1 VYYNPVF
8 ESKKEILSWRW
19 NVPARRS
26 IRCALVASLFFL
38 SCGGQS
44 NQKTPCEIATE
55 KGTGDASACVELQP
69 SDDSFCHK
77 SLNVITVPANSHTTV
92 GDGSATLSI
101 WTTIEANIN
110 HYDQPGPD
118 KGTKFSSFLLAPN
131 GTPQTVGCQYDNG
144 QTQGYDMFEYS
155 VASACF
161 TTDPNCKET
170 PAIAPAVN
178 SCDTACQLPNCIDH
192 TFDTNNPLEK
202 AALSQ
207 LNVVRTQL
215 RNGNYAGTANLTGLF
230 LAGSGCS
237 NRTTTVEA
245 ISPGH
250 GNVEDKGPSCAI
262 RLPIQ
267 GVPSLSSVTV
277 TIGPDVTATR
287 SLAGGAAVLHFPPEQ
302 NQLAGIT
309 LEWFDNNNQSLGFE
323 HVATIQVLPAVVKIR
338 GDRHFC
344 VWLEGQSIHSSGR

>member
-1 VYYNPVF
+1 M
-8 ESKKEILSWRW
+8 
-19 NVPARRS
+19 PARKT
-26 IRCALVASLFFL
+26 IRCAFLVSLL
-38 SCGGQS
+38 SLSYCTQTHQQS
-44 NQKTPCEIATE
+44 PCEIATT
-55 KGTGDASACVELQP
+55 KGTGDASACVQLQP

-77 SLNVITVPANSHTTV
+77 ALNVITVPANSHTTV
-92 GDGSATLSI
+92 SDGSATLSI
-101 WTTIEANIN
+101 WTTIEGNIT

-118 KGTKFSSFLLAPN
+118 KGTKFSSFLLSPSA
-131 GTPQTVGCQYDNG
+131 TSQTVGCQFDNG

-170 PAIAPAVN
+170 SAIAPVVN
-178 SCDTACQLPNCIDH
+178 SCETACTLPNCIDH
-192 TFDTNNPLEK
+192 TFDTNNPQEK

-207 LNVVRTQL
+207 LSMIRTQL
-215 RNGNYAGTANLTGLF
+215 RNGNYAGTTNLTGLF
-230 LAGSGCS
+230 LTGNVCS

-245 ISPGH
+245 ITPGH
-250 GNVEDKGPSCAI
+250 GKLEDKGPSCAI
-262 RLPIQ
+262 QLPIQ

-277 TIGPDVTATR
+277 TIGPDIMATR
-287 SLAGGAAVLHFPPEQ
+287 SLVGGTAILHFPPEQ

-323 HVATIQVLPAVVKIR
+323 HVATIELLPAIVKIR

-344 VWLEGQSIHSSGR
+344 VWLEGQNIHSSAR

>member
-1 VYYNPVF
+1 MHGR
-8 ESKKEILSWRW
+8 KI
-19 NVPARRS
+19 
-26 IRCALVASLFFL
+26 IRCGVVVSILCLI
-38 SCGGQS
+38 SCRS
-44 NQKTPCEIATE
+44 TNQKSPCEVATE
-55 KGTGDASACVELQP
+55 KGTGDASACVQLQP
-69 SDDSFCHK
+69 SDDNFCHK
-77 SLNVITVPANSHTTV
+77 SLNVITLPANSHTTV
-92 GDGSATLSI
+92 KDGSATLSI
-101 WTTIEANIN
+101 WTTIEADIT
-110 HYDQPGPD
+110 HYDQQGPD
-118 KGTKFSSFLLAPN
+118 KGTKFSSFLIAPN

-170 PAIAPAVN
+170 SAIAPAVN

-192 TFDTNNPLEK
+192 TFDINNPPEN

-207 LNVVRTQL
+207 LSVVRTQL
-215 RNGNYAGTANLTGLF
+215 RNGNYSGTTNLTGLF
-230 LAGSGCS
+230 LAGNVCP

-245 ISPGH
+245 ITPGH
-250 GNVEDKGPSCAI
+250 GKIEDKGPSCAI
-262 RLPIQ
+262 QLPIQ

-287 SLAGGAAVLHFPPEQ
+287 SMAGGAAVLHFPPEQ
-302 NQLAGIT
+302 NELAGIT

-323 HVATIQVLPAVVKIR
+323 HVATIQLLPAVVKIR

-344 VWLEGQSIHSSGR
+344 VWLEGQNIHSSGR